1 MLIQNK
7 RRWRFAVDR
16 GGTFTDVIG
25 VDPNGRF
32 HTLKLLSR
40 SPLYRDPAIE
50 GIRRVLK
57 IKEHTPLS
65 SDMIESIRLGTT
77 VATNALLERKGGRV
91 LLITTRGF
99 RDMLEIG
106 YQSRDDIFDLCI
118 KKPEILYAGV
128 VEVEERI
135 DSSGN
140 IVVPLQ
146 VESLL
151 ARLKSIDPDDYDTVA
166 VVLLHSWRNPAHEEM
181 VARILKEHG
190 VNDVLISSAVS
201 RQIKIITRGNA
212 TVVDAY
218 LAPVIERY
226 LRELRQEIGDV
237 QIEFFI
243 SSGGLVSPE
252 LFKGRDALLSGPAG
266 GVMAVVDI
274 SKNMG
279 LRGAIGFDMGGT
291 STDVCRFD
299 GEIERIYERRISAI
313 EIHTEMLD
321 INTIASGGGSVLS
334 FDGERLMVGPESAG
348 ADPGPACYGFGG
360 PLTVTDANL
369 FTGRLVKEYMPRT
382 FGPERKGTI
391 DSSLVRKGF
400 ERLTTEINGRLSKQF
415 LPEEIALGFL
425 RIANEKMALAIKE
438 ISISKGVD
446 VRDYTL
452 VCYGGAGG
460 QHACAVASE
469 LGIKE
474 ILFHPLAGL
483 FSAYGI
489 GLSMPVVKNSRT
501 YITLFNRDSFEEII
515 NKVEELYGELSKES
529 SFHSCKVIKEIDLR
543 VKDTEYTFTIPLTDF
558 EDMLARFIERYRR
571 VFGFYRDDMVVE
583 TATLR
588 VSIMDDEEFFPE
600 FTLEKKDA
608 TSAGPVSYQSLFTE
622 KGWISVPVYRRD
634 ALSEGMMITGPSLI
648 VDDFTTIVVEEGF
661 VAEALSSGLIKARR
675 AKGYQSHTADT
686 RDIDRADPVLLEIFN
701 NLFMGIATEM
711 GYTLRNT
718 ALSVNIRERLDF
730 SCAVFDPE
738 GGLVANAPHIP
749 VHLGSMADTVK
760 AVLEQ
765 HYGSIKQGVAYLSNN
780 PFRGGSHLPDLT
792 VVYPVFSPNGEL
804 LFFTAARGHH
814 ADIGGKT
821 PGSMPPEST
830 HIDEEGV
837 LIDSICILRDGR
849 FMEDELRGILSNHT
863 YPVRNIEQSIQD
875 IKAQLAACR
884 KGETELLYVISR
896 YGYETVRRYMAFIQ
910 KNAEMAVRE
919 VLSKLINGEKRA
931 EFTFSDF
938 LDDGSRISV
947 KITVQNGPDPPATTT
962 ATIDFSGTSLQHHK
976 DNLNA
981 PLSVTASAVLYVLRV
996 LTGKDM
1002 PLNSGCLM
1010 PVSIIAPEGSL
1021 LNPQYP
1027 VAVASGNVETSQR
1040 IVDVL
1045 LGAFGVAAA
1054 SQGTMNNILFE
1065 VQGEVPYYETIGGGS
1080 GAMDGSHGASAV
1092 QVHMTNT
1099 KITDPEIIELR
1110 HPGVRLKRF
1119 SIRRGSG
1126 GKGLYR
1132 GGNGIIR
1139 EMQFLMPATVTI
1151 ISERRRSLPF
1161 GLKGGMSGYRG
1172 VNLYRDTNGKI
1183 SKLQHRVSLRMKAGE
1198 SVIIKTPGG
1207 GGYGTNPL

>member
-1 MLIQNK
+1 
-7 RRWRFAVDR
+7 
-16 GGTFTDVIG
+16 
-25 VDPNGRF
+25 
-32 HTLKLLSR
+32 
-40 SPLYRDPAIE
+40 
-50 GIRRVLK
+50 
-57 IKEHTPLS
+57 
-65 SDMIESIRLGTT
+65 
-77 VATNALLERKGGRV
+77 V
-91 LLITTRGF
+91 LLITTKGF

-118 KKPEILYAGV
+118 KKPEILYKNV
-128 VEVEERI
+128 IEIEERI
-135 DSSGN
+135 DSKGN
-140 IVVPLQ
+140 IVTPLKE
-146 VESLL
+146 ESLL
-151 ARLKSIDPDDYDTVA
+151 RKLREIDFSEYDTVA
-166 VVLLHSWRNPAHEEM
+166 VVLLHSWRNPVHEEM
-181 VARILKEHG
+181 VARLLKEQG
-190 VNDVLISSAVS
+190 LEDVLLSSAVS

-226 LRELRQEIGDV
+226 LRELREEITDV
-237 QIEFFI
+237 KIEFFI
-243 SSGGLVSPE
+243 SSGGLVTPE

-279 LRGAIGFDMGGT
+279 LKGAIGFDMGGT

-299 GEIERIYERRISAI
+299 GEIERVYEKKINSI

-321 INTIASGGGSVLS
+321 INTIASGGGSILS

-369 FTGRLVKEYMPRT
+369 FTGRLVKEYMPKT
-382 FGPERKGTI
+382 FGPERKGAI
-391 DSSLVRKGF
+391 DPSIVRKGF
-400 ERLTTEINGRLSKQF
+400 ERLTTEINDRLSKQF

-425 RIANEKMALAIKE
+425 RIANEKMAMAIKE

-469 LGIKE
+469 LGIRE

-489 GLSMPVVKNSRT
+489 GLSMPVVKTSRT
-501 YITLFNRDSFEEII
+501 YITVFNRDNFEEII
-515 NKVEELYGELSKES
+515 NKVEELYDELSRDI
-529 SFHSCKVIKEIDLR
+529 SFHSCKILKEIDLR
-543 VKDTEYTFTIPLTDF
+543 VKDTEYSFTIPLTDF
-558 EDMLARFIERYRR
+558 EDMLARFRERYKR
-571 VFGFYRDDMVVE
+571 VFGFYREDMIIE
-583 TATLR
+583 TAAMR
-588 VSIMDDEEFFPE
+588 VSVMDDESFFPE
-600 FTLEKKDA
+600 LVLEKKDA
-608 TSAGPVSYQSLFTE
+608 TSAEPVSYQSLFTE
-622 KGWISVPVYRRD
+622 NGWITVPVYRRD
-634 ALSEGMMITGPSLI
+634 ALPEGMMMEGPYLI

-661 VAEALSSGLIKARR
+661 VAEALSNGLIRARR
-675 AKGYQSHTADT
+675 VKEYQSHTGDT
-686 RDIDRADPVLLEIFN
+686 RDDDRADPVLLEIFN
-701 NLFMGIATEM
+701 SLFMGIATEM
-711 GYTLRNT
+711 GHTLRNT
-718 ALSVNIRERLDF
+718 AFSVNIRERLDF
-730 SCAVFDPE
+730 SCAIFDPE
-738 GGLVANAPHIP
+738 CGLVANAPHIP

-760 AVLEQ
+760 AVLER
-765 HYGSIKQGVAYLSNN
+765 HYGNIKQGDAYLSNN

-792 VVYPVFSPNGEL
+792 VVYPVFSSSGEL

-821 PGSMPPEST
+821 PGSMPPESS

-837 LIDSICILRDGR
+837 LIDSMCILRDGC
-849 FMEDELRGILSNHT
+849 FMEDELREVFSNHT

-884 KGETELLYVISR
+884 KGEAELLYVISR
-896 YGYETVRRYMAFIQ
+896 YGYETVRKYMAFIQ

-919 VLSKLINGEKRA
+919 ALHKLLKGEENA

-938 LDDGSRISV
+938 LDDGSGISV
-947 KITVQNGPDPPATTT
+947 RITVQDGTAPPLTTT
-962 ATIDFSGTSLQHHK
+962 ATIDFSGTSLQHDN

-981 PLSVTASAVLYVLRV
+981 PLSVTASAVLYVLRA

-1002 PLNSGCLM
+1002 PLNSGCLR
-1010 PVSIIAPEGSL
+1010 PVRIIAPEGTL
-1021 LNPQYP
+1021 LNPRYP

-1054 SQGTMNNILFE
+1054 SQGTMNNLLFE
-1065 VQGEVPYYETIGGGS
+1065 VHGEKPYYETVGGGS
-1080 GAMDGSHGASAV
+1080 GAMDGCDGASAV

-1110 HPGVRLKRF
+1110 HPGVRLRRF

-1126 GKGLYR
+1126 GLGRYR
-1132 GGNGIIR
+1132 GGDGIIR
-1139 EMQFLMPATVTI
+1139 ELEFLRPATVTI
-1151 ISERRRSLPF
+1151 ISERRRRPPF
-1161 GLKGGMSGYRG
+1161 GLKGGIPGYRG
-1172 VNLYRDTNGKI
+1172 VNLHRDINGKI
-1183 SKLQHRVSLRMKAGE
+1183 KMLPHRVSLTVKAGE